1 MTMAIKIAGREVL
14 KGDRLY
20 NILFDSWGY
29 VKRYDASGSAELE
42 LISSDGTK
50 RTMLV
55 RSGGL
60 VNGKKQVYW
69 HEPIR
74 LDLPFDETEKLQSIL
89 DLTVNALVDIW
100 KDCNGQ
106 QDTENV

>member
-1 MTMAIKIAGREVL
+1 MAIKIAGRDVK

-42 LISSDGTK
+42 LQNSDGTK
-50 RTMLV
+50 RMMLV
-55 RSGGL
+55 RDGGL
-60 VNGKKQVYW
+60 VNGKKQVFW

-74 LDLPFDETEKLQSIL
+74 IDLPFDATETLQGIL
-89 DLTVNALVDIW
+89 NLTVDKLVEIW
-100 KDCNGQ
+100 SECNGQ
-106 QDTENV
+106 SGSEEV